1 MPILCPFFSAEKET
15 QKGKMKNPKVQKSK
29 RCDNL
34 PSNNKIIQKMRKYKI
49 Q

>member
-1 MPILCPFFSAEKET
+1 MPIFALFLSAEKKT

-34 PSNNKIIQKMRKYKI
+34 TSNNKIILKMRKYKI